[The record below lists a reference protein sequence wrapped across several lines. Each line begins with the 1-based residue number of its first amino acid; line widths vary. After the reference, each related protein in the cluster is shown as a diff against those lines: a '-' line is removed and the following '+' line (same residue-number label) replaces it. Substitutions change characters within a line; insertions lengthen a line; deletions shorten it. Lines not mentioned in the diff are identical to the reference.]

1 MLRRPVESAAISG
14 RTARSEHVHSER
26 LLSAISRHWL
36 TVNVTLKPPHI
47 GASRAYLEDVTAA
60 EFSQSIAIDSG
71 SFNTYTE
78 SVTKL
83 TMDILGNISIVV
95 SYTIKTN
102 SDVPAGTVNTDT
114 LTAVALEYAF

>member
-1 MLRRPVESAAISG
+1 MCRDDTILRLTGDYRWTISE
-14 RTARSEHVHSER
+14 T
-26 LLSAISRHWL
+26 
-36 TVNVTLKPPHI
+36 
-47 GASRAYLEDVTAA
+47 A
-60 EFSQSIAIDSG
+60 EFSQSIAIDSV

-114 LTAVALEYAF
+114 FTAVALEYAF

>member
-1 MLRRPVESAAISG
+1 M
-14 RTARSEHVHSER
+14 
-26 LLSAISRHWL
+26 
-36 TVNVTLKPPHI
+36 KPPHI